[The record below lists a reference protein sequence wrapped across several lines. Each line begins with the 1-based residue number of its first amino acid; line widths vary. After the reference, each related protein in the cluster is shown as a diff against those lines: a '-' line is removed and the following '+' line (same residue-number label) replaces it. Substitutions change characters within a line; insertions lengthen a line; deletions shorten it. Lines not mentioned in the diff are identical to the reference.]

1 MNNTGLPFDK
11 FEETRS
17 KKQRSKVILSKKET
31 PVAVESDPDAV
42 PSGTGTNINAEE
54 DSPEKIVSSTADSNP
69 ANCLE
74 VLKVLSA
81 SPHII
86 FCCPKDGPMSYVLL
100 GNPGAKG
107 LSSTSLPKKGGQVD
121 DCEAPLP
128 AGNSTSSL
136 AEVCTFK
143 QPESVVSA
151 QMAGEMGGKGVFG
164 LKGATMSGG
173 QLQRLPDVLSQL
185 QNLIKPVDEEPSSSS
200 SSSSRSMDQTSPS
213 YSTFSSSR
221 DLTITTPTP
230 LPHTRGSTRKKSSKS
245 GAKVEDYD
253 PTKFSAFASSLV
265 GMDPLKGFSGAASQD
280 RRAARTLG
288 GASNRSV
295 ANGGGGSDVGMDL
308 SASEDT
314 PGVPKEPNV
323 WLNPLSTSQTRVD
336 DDVMQNMAS
345 ISDQS
350 GNGMQGVQNG
360 TFNSESVS
368 NGSDALLDMPL
379 NLDSDSL
386 QHLFLLSQL
395 PAESAPLEA
404 VGDHTVTANLSR
416 LIEYL
421 TRNRF
426 DLESGLNQESNGVV
440 YQNAHNESISDGYD
454 TSSHVPHLPSHS
466 DTSFSL
472 PESSHAFSFSVP
484 SPNIAATSM
493 DDPHH
498 GALSSTSDPNM
509 WNSWQHCNADSIRMW
524 LQSTSV
530 AGTYMWCRNNATGS
544 LRAMKLQLDCS

>member
-1 MNNTGLPFDK
+1 
-11 FEETRS
+11 
-17 KKQRSKVILSKKET
+17 
-31 PVAVESDPDAV
+31 
-42 PSGTGTNINAEE
+42 
-54 DSPEKIVSSTADSNP
+54 
-69 ANCLE
+69 
-74 VLKVLSA
+74 
-81 SPHII
+81 
-86 FCCPKDGPMSYVLL
+86 MSYVLL

-107 LSSTSLPKKGGQVD
+107 VSSTSLPKKGGQVD

-143 QPESVVSA
+143 QPDGVVSA
-151 QMAGEMGGKGVFG
+151 QMAEDRGGKGVFG

-185 QNLIKPVDEEPSSSS
+185 QNLIKPVYEEPPSSSS
-200 SSSSRSMDQTSPS
+200 SPSRSMDQTSPS
-213 YSTFSSSR
+213 CSTFSSSR

-230 LPHTRGSTRKKSSKS
+230 LPHTRGSARKKSSKS

-280 RRAARTLG
+280 RRAASTLG
-288 GASNRSV
+288 GVSNGSV
-295 ANGGGGSDVGMDL
+295 AGSDVGMDL

-314 PGVPKEPNV
+314 PGVPKEPDV
-323 WLNPLSTSQTRVD
+323 WLNPLSTSHTRVD
-336 DDVMQNMAS
+336 DDVTQNMAT

-350 GNGMQGVQNG
+350 GNRMQGVQNG

-368 NGSDALLDMPL
+368 NGSNALLDMPL

-416 LIEYL
+416 LIENL

-426 DLESGLNQESNGVV
+426 DLESGLNQDSNGVV
-440 YQNAHNESISDGYD
+440 YQNAHNESFSDGYD

-466 DTSFSL
+466 STSLSL

-530 AGTYMWCRNNATGS
+530 AGTYMWCRNNAGS

>member
-17 KKQRSKVILSKKET
+17 KKQRSKVIISKKET
-31 PVAVESDPDAV
+31 PVAVENDPDAV
-42 PSGTGTNINAEE
+42 PSGSGTNAEE

-107 LSSTSLPKKGGQVD
+107 FSSTSLPKKGGQVD

-128 AGNSTSSL
+128 AGNNTAEVSTS
-136 AEVCTFK
+136 K
-143 QPESVVSA
+143 QPDSVVSA
-151 QMAGEMGGKGVFG
+151 QMAGERGGKGVFG

-185 QNLIKPVDEEPSSSS
+185 QNLIKPVDEEPPSSS
-200 SSSSRSMDQTSPS
+200 SSSSRSMDQTSPGCG
-213 YSTFSSSR
+213 TLSSSR
-221 DLTITTPTP
+221 DQTITTPNHF
-230 LPHTRGSTRKKSSKS
+230 LRTRGSTGKKSSKS

-265 GMDPLKGFSGAASQD
+265 GMDPLKGFSRAASQGH
-280 RRAARTLG
+280 RAATTLG
-288 GASNRSV
+288 GVSNGSETNR
-295 ANGGGGSDVGMDL
+295 GGGLDMGMDL

-314 PGVPKEPNV
+314 PGVPKVPNV
-323 WLNPLSTSQTRVD
+323 WLSPLNTSHTRVED
-336 DDVMQNMAS
+336 NITQNMAT
-345 ISDQS
+345 ISDRS
-350 GNGMQGVQNG
+350 GSGIQGVQNG
-360 TFNSESVS
+360 TCSSESVS
-368 NGSDALLDMPL
+368 NGSDTLLDMPL
-379 NLDSDSL
+379 HLDSDSL
-386 QHLFLLSQL
+386 QNLFLMSEL

-404 VGDHTVTANLSR
+404 VGGHTMMVNLSC
-416 LIEYL
+416 LIENL
-421 TRNRF
+421 THNRF
-426 DLESGLNQESNGVV
+426 DLESGLNQESNPNQNGVV
-440 YQNAHNESISDGYD
+440 DQNAHNESFSYSYD
-454 TSSHVPHLPSHS
+454 TSSHVPHLSSHS
-466 DTSFSL
+466 STSFSV

-484 SPNIAATSM
+484 SPNIAAASM

-530 AGTYMWCRNNATGS
+530 AGTYMWCRSKATGS
-544 LRAMKLQLDCS
+544 LWAMKLRLDCS